1 MATSFAASITA
12 LAALGFLELFG
23 RIYPARELWWR
34 LRRARGREALR
45 KLRERYEGAAAHRA
59 PRILAVV
66 IVALVAAWIATA
78 SLLDK
83 RWYEVVTDSLPS
95 AIVAIALLRTPSVLR
110 RVAARMK
117 GYERQAG
124 DEPDAP
130 GEESGPTALA
140 L

>member
-1 MATSFAASITA
+1 MA

-34 LRRARGREALR
+34 LRRARGREMLR
-45 KLRERYEGAAAHRA
+45 KLRERYESAATRRA
-59 PRILAVV
+59 PMILAV
-66 IVALVAAWIATA
+66 ILVALAAAWAATS

-95 AIVAIALLRTPSVLR
+95 IIVAIALVRIPPVLR
-110 RVAARMK
+110 RIAARMK
-117 GYERQAG
+117 EYERAAG
-124 DEPDAP
+124 DEPESG
-130 GEESGPTALA
+130 GEENGPTALA

>member
-1 MATSFAASITA
+1 MGTSFVAAVMA

-34 LRRARGREALR
+34 LRRARGRESVR
-45 KLRERYEGAAAHRA
+45 KMRERYEWGAAHRA
-59 PRILAVV
+59 PLILAMVV
-66 IVALVAAWIATA
+66 IAMVAAWIATS

-95 AIVAIALLRTPSVLR
+95 VVVAIALLRTRPILR
-110 RVAARMK
+110 HVAERMK
-117 GYERQAG
+117 VYEREAG
-124 DEPDAP
+124 DEPDSPEA
-130 GEESGPTALA
+130 GPTALA

>member
-1 MATSFAASITA
+1 MRTSFVAAAMA

-34 LRRARGREALR
+34 LRRSGGREAVR
-45 KLRERYEGAAAHRA
+45 KMRERFEGAAGRRT
-59 PRILAVV
+59 PLILAVV
-66 IVALVAAWIATA
+66 MLALIGSWAATS

-83 RWYEVVTDSLPS
+83 RWYEVVADVLPA
-95 AIVAIALLRTPSVLR
+95 AIVVVALLRTRSVLR
-110 RVAARMK
+110 LVAERMK
-117 GYERQAG
+117 RYEREAG

-130 GEESGPTALA
+130 LGEEGPSALA